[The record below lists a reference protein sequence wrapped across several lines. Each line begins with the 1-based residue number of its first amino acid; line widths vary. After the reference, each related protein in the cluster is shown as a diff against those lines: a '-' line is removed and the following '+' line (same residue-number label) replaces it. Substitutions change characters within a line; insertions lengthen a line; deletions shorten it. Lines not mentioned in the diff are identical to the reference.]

1 MNRQN
6 WSDFRSIK
14 QKILFFGG
22 VALLLVAV
30 GIIAYAAFSLNSA
43 AVKSATE
50 GLNSVAEQQAGKVD
64 TILEEPY
71 NTASGVG
78 ALLSG
83 LRSENAKFPRTDVVP
98 MIEGVLD
105 ARPLYNG
112 VYTIWE
118 PGIFDGRDAEY
129 SLKDGYDKTGR
140 LRIYWYRDA
149 SGTLVRK
156 IYDAQARDPTDYYE
170 IPKKT
175 LKGAITEPYV
185 ETMQGSPVLLT
196 SIATPILS
204 GGKFSGIVGIDVTL
218 SELDTLADKMDIYGG
233 KGKVLILS
241 NQGTVA
247 GVTGDL
253 DVAGKPI
260 SEVAPLLHLDSAMI
274 TRALSKG
281 EISSFDSGG
290 YIGTFVPV
298 QVGNTETPWGVIAF
312 APRDVVTAEATSQ
325 TVALIIIGILI
336 SLLGLGLLYL
346 VARSIAHPIE
356 EITGV
361 ALQVAEGDL
370 STEVSIRQRDEV
382 GRLADAFRTLTSS
395 LLEKADAAKNI
406 AEGNLSFRVPKTSE
420 RDQLGDSMIQMK
432 IELIEMTDTM
442 SRLANEAAAGN
453 LRYRGDADRFS
464 GEYKKIISG
473 VNQTL
478 DHVIEPVNEGIRLAN
493 EFSQNNFS
501 ARFNPDIR
509 VSGDFVQLKESMD
522 GIGVQVSA
530 TIRVIINKMAD
541 LAGGAEEAQASVD
554 EVANG
559 ANEVATN
566 AEAVSHHADQ
576 GSSGVD
582 QVLKEMEDLSVTVSG
597 VSSRT
602 EQASRLADEGNS
614 LSVEGQKLARVAEEG
629 MEGIRTATADLN
641 TMITSIKEQMEQINK
656 VVGIITSISDETNL
670 LALNAAIEAARA
682 GEAGRGFA
690 VVADEVKD
698 LATESHESA
707 EKIEEMIRGLQSESA
722 RADHLMTRASEQ
734 VRSGYEAVSST
745 LEIFNEIVEKLALIA
760 QNTAEVAAASE
771 EQAASVEEITSSVH
785 EVSRMIRQTAE
796 NAVSSAAISE
806 ESSAAVDQI
815 RQVLE
820 EVNVVI
826 TDLQNEIDRFRI

>member
-22 VALLLVAV
+22 IALLLVAV
-30 GIIAYAAFSLNSA
+30 GIIAYAAFSLNGA

-50 GLNSVAEQQAGKVD
+50 GLNSIAEREAGKVD

-71 NTASGVG
+71 NTASGVA

-83 LRSENAKFPRTDVVP
+83 IRSENAKFPRNDVVP

-118 PGIFDGRDAEY
+118 PGFFDGRDAEY

-175 LKGAITEPYV
+175 LKGSITEPYI

-196 SIATPILS
+196 SIATPVLS

-241 NQGTVA
+241 NQGMVA

-253 DVAGKPI
+253 DAAGKPI
-260 SEVAPLLHLDSAMI
+260 SEVAPLLHLDPSMI
-274 TRALSKG
+274 TGALSRG
-281 EISSFDSGG
+281 EITSFDSGG

-298 QVGNTETPWGVIAF
+298 QVGNAETPWGVIAF

-361 ALQVAEGDL
+361 ALRVAEGDL

-382 GRLADAFRTLTSS
+382 GRLADAFRTMTSN

-406 AEGNLSFRVPKTSE
+406 AEGNLSFRVPKTSDQ
-420 RDQLGDSMIQMK
+420 DQLGESMIQMK
-432 IELIEMTDTM
+432 TELIAMTDTM
-442 SRLANEAAAGN
+442 SHLANEAAAGN

-501 ARFNPDIR
+501 ARFNPEIR

-641 TMITSIKEQMEQINK
+641 TMITAIREQMEQINK

-690 VVADEVKD
+690 VVADEVKE

-707 EKIEEMIRGLQSESA
+707 EKIEEMIRGLQGESA

-745 LEIFNEIVEKLALIA
+745 LGIFNKIVEKLAQIA
-760 QNTAEVAAASE
+760 QNTAEVAASSE

>member
-30 GIIAYAAFSLNSA
+30 GIIAYAAFSLNGA

-50 GLNSVAEQQAGKVD
+50 GLNSIAEQQAGKVD

-71 NTASGVG
+71 NTASGVA
-78 ALLSG
+78 ALMSG
-83 LRSENAKFPRTDVVP
+83 LRSENAKFPRNDVVP

-118 PGIFDGRDAEY
+118 PGVFDGRDAEY

-140 LRIYWYRDA
+140 LRVYWYRDA
-149 SGTLVRK
+149 NGTLVRK

-241 NQGTVA
+241 NQGMVA

-260 SEVAPLLHLDSAMI
+260 SEVAPLLHLDPAMI
-274 TRALSKG
+274 TGALSKG
-281 EISSFDSGG
+281 KITSFDSGG

-298 QVGNTETPWGVIAF
+298 QVGNAETPWGVIAF

-346 VARSIAHPIE
+346 VARSIASPIE
-356 EITGV
+356 EITNV
-361 ALQVAEGDL
+361 ALRVAEGDL

-382 GRLADAFRTLTSS
+382 GRLAEAFRTMISS
-395 LLEKADAAKNI
+395 LLEKADAARSI
-406 AEGNLSFRVPKTSE
+406 ANGDLSFRVPKTGD
-420 RDQLGDSMIQMK
+420 RDQLGESMIQMK
-432 IELIEMTDTM
+432 TELIAMTDTM
-442 SRLANEAAAGN
+442 THLASEAAAGN

-576 GSSGVD
+576 GSTGVD

-597 VSSRT
+597 VSIRT

-629 MEGIRTATADLN
+629 MEGIRNATADLN
-641 TMITSIKEQMEQINK
+641 TMISAIREQMEQINK

-682 GEAGRGFA
+682 GDAGRGFA
-690 VVADEVKD
+690 VVADEVKE
-698 LATESHESA
+698 LATESHKSA
-707 EKIEEMIRGLQSESA
+707 EKIEEMIRGLQGESA

-734 VRSGYEAVSST
+734 VKSGYEAVSST
-745 LEIFNEIVEKLALIA
+745 LGIFNKIVEKLAQIA
-760 QNTAEVAAASE
+760 QNTAEVAASSE

-826 TDLQNEIDRFRI
+826 TDLQNEIGRFRI